1 VSTKTEE
8 DWLAPR
14 FEKQIVTAGS
24 SVEQFCGFDWVIRH
38 EDYYLDEKL
47 YYERTSLLAFTLN
60 IGDQVIPYKHY

>member
-1 VSTKTEE
+1 MSTKTEE

-38 EDYYLDEKL
+38 EDYYLDDKN
-47 YYERTSLLAFTLN
+47 FTTNAL
-60 IGDQVIPYKHY
+60 PC